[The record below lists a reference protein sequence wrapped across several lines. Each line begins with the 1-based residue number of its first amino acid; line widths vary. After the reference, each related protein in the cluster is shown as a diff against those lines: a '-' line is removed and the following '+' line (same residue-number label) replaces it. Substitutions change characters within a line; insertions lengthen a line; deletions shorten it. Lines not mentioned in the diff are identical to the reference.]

1 MLKRV
6 GIVVAILI
14 VALLGGLI
22 LQFQPRHE
30 PSYKGKPLSYW
41 VDPWNHGGQESPE
54 EVAAALKAMSSQAI
68 PYLISRLR
76 WKPRPI
82 ILRLHKQFPN
92 FPPLLRYVQGSSN
105 PRGPTAHALG
115 QFGPLATNAIPRLLI
130 LSSNSDLPSSWYDCG
145 CAQAAL
151 IKIRQEPLSPYVE
164 KLKDTS
170 DLTAWYQN
178 AMMIGEFGADATN
191 AIPNL
196 ISALNPTNHPVI
208 QAHALIALGMIHSH
222 PGECVPVIVPFLRS
236 PDVALR
242 QKAVYA
248 LPQFRG
254 GAKSAWA
261 ELLVCLQDSDP
272 WTRQEAGRALKAID
286 PEAAARAGIK

>member
-30 PSYKGKPLSYW
+30 PSCKGKPLHYW
-41 VDPWNHGGQESPE
+41 VDPWAYGGQESPQD
-54 EVAAALKAMSSQAI
+54 VTAALNAMQNRAI
-68 PYLISRLR
+68 PYLIDKLR

-82 ILRLHKQFPN
+82 MLKLYQQFPR
-92 FPPLLRYVQGSSN
+92 FPPFMSYVQGASN
-105 PRGPTAHALG
+105 PRGPAAHALG
-115 QFGPLATNAIPRLLI
+115 QFGPLATNAIPQLLI
-130 LSSNSDLPSSWYDCG
+130 LSSNSDLSSSWYDRG

-151 IKIRQEPLSPYVE
+151 VKIRQEPLTPYID

-170 DLTAWYQN
+170 DLDAWYQN

-196 ISALNPTNHPVI
+196 LSALNPTNHPVI
-208 QAHALIALGMIHSH
+208 QAHAVIALGMIHSQ
-222 PGECVPVIVPFLRS
+222 PEVCVPAIVPFLSS

-248 LPQFRG
+248 LP
-254 GAKSAWA
+254 
-261 ELLVCLQDSDP
+261 
-272 WTRQEAGRALKAID
+272 
-286 PEAAARAGIK
+286 